1 MRFIVAGTSLILRNP
16 RLWRYILQPLL
27 VGALAFA
34 AVVVVSYVLVV
45 PPLESMLA
53 ERLQD
58 EQGFARF
65 GQWLLNGLFAVLI
78 ILTSGMLYLAI
89 VSFFS
94 SMLWEKLS
102 LEIEVMQ
109 TGRRVETKLPLG
121 KIVSDSL
128 IRGSVAIGIALL
140 SLCCGWVFFGIPAIL
155 MAGWMGLYDYT
166 SSAYMRRG
174 VVFVDQPKFVRN
186 LPGRGGF
193 LIAGGLITL
202 LPLVNVLM
210 LPCLVAGG
218 TLMVVESEAKLGLK
232 D

>member
-1 MRFIVAGTSLILRNP
+1 MRHIVAGTSLVLKTP
-16 RLWRYILQPLL
+16 RLWKFIIQPFL
-27 VGALAFA
+27 VGVAAFIAVTVGSYFLIVPRLSA
-34 AVVVVSYVLVV
+34 AIESRLHANEQVGQFVAWLTSGLYV
-45 PPLESMLA
+45 A
-53 ERLQD
+53 
-58 EQGFARF
+58 
-65 GQWLLNGLFAVLI
+65 LI

-102 LEIEVMQ
+102 LEIELMQ
-109 TGRRVETKLPLG
+109 TGQRMETKMPVS
-121 KIVSDSL
+121 KIISDSL
-128 IRGSVAIGIALL
+128 IRGGVAIGVALL
-140 SLCCGWVFFGIPAIL
+140 SLCCGWVFFGIPAVL

-166 SSAYMRRG
+166 SSSYMRRG
-174 VVFVDQPKFVRN
+174 IVFVDQPSFVRR

-193 LIAGGLITL
+193 LIGAGLITL

-218 TLMVVESEAKLGLK
+218 TLMVIEGEGRK